1 MYRRYKFP
9 ESPTLNGQRDSPWLR
24 HWKPTSIVTFAPKT
38 HRHAYGVIDSHHPVL
53 SQKGR
58 TILVIGRPSGISY
71 TTAHTFALVRAD
83 RVIILGRRPE
93 VVTKAAGSLHAVLPS
108 DFPGELQGRVVDISS
123 LDNIAA
129 SWDKFREENIYVGVV
144 VLNAASFSKVAPILE
159 LGTEILL
166 DGYQVNVLAGYRFAQ
181 RLSMQNL
188 GLKKVFSLLL
198 QPPWPLGILQVNHI
212 TNSTPSMCP
221 P

>member
-1 MYRRYKFP
+1 M
-9 ESPTLNGQRDSPWLR
+9 
-24 HWKPTSIVTFAPKT
+24 
-38 HRHAYGVIDSHHPVL
+38 
-53 SQKGR
+53 
-58 TILVIGRPSGISY
+58 
-71 TTAHTFALVRAD
+71 
-83 RVIILGRRPE
+83 
-93 VVTKAAGSLHAVLPS
+93 VTKAADSLHAVLPS
-108 DFPGELQGRVVDISS
+108 DFPGEVQGRVVDISS

-198 QPPWPLGILQVNHI
+198 QPP
-212 TNSTPSMCP
+212 
-221 P
+221 